1 MYLSYIF
8 FFRTYLWMDERGKKS
23 RVSAPQY
30 VDYVMTYI
38 QKTVNDETMFPT
50 KATEHSCYLDSN

>member
-1 MYLSYIF
+1 
-8 FFRTYLWMDERGKKS
+8 MDERGKKS

-38 QKTVNDETMFPT
+38 QKTVNDETQFPT
-50 KATEHSCYLDSN
+50 KATERFC